1 MQTDDINIENSLSFS
16 EQQDGLIQ
24 GHQMEMQQV
33 LADKQRLRSII
44 RSQNNVIAQL
54 QEQIAQLRQDNAN
67 KDKTIER
74 LNIENK
80 QFRTTPT
87 QTTTINTSQYIET
100 QHIGTQFQIN
110 KPKSYRTTRRKL
122 ITNDQNQLPLWNN
135 NASSI

>member
-54 QEQIAQLRQDNAN
+54 QEQIAQLRQDNAD

-74 LNIENK
+74 LNIENE

-87 QTTTINTSQYIET
+87 QTTTINTSQYIEK
-100 QHIGTQFQIN
+100 QHISTQFQFT
-110 KPKSYRTTRRKL
+110 KPESYRHL
-122 ITNDQNQLPLWNN
+122 AAN
-135 NASSI
+135 